1 MKRRLP
7 RSYRK
12 PDTKPYEHKLLG
24 ITAMTKQLGKKRF
37 DELLQG
43 LIVKPTGK
51 PVLVPETDKRPE
63 FSSAAN
69 DFNEGE

>member
-1 MKRRLP
+1 
-7 RSYRK
+7 
-12 PDTKPYEHKLLG
+12 
-24 ITAMTKQLGKKRF
+24 MTKQLGKKRF